1 MRWIEE
7 VNNQGFIEML
17 MIPGTIDASSE
28 FVVSQRNLTMSYI
41 GGQGVTVRPGQ
52 EAPPVT
58 LSHVRIANHEISIST
73 LNNSGGDSNFEGDP
87 GSTIAVTNSEGGFNP
102 VEFQLSVDYLGHEP
116 FDTFSIFGD
125 VVGTDGSQWL
135 VEFHNGSGD
144 WNSTSQ
150 FDMGLDNTM
159 NFSDIYVRV
168 TPANQSTAHAFENG
182 HTISMTIA
190 SKEDGYM
197 EDHSVNVKIPQI
209 HGFELTEPMA
219 ESYGIQPGQS
229 ISIGIKFTNTGN
241 GDELYEFEFDDSELP
256 EGWVRSGANSHT
268 VGAYISSTHTV
279 TVFAPANA
287 SDEDFTI
294 YMSVTDKANNTY
306 DDVQIHVQTSMPSLR
321 IKSYQ
326 NYYGG
331 EDAVAG
337 QTAVFTV
344 EVENSGLIDA
354 QLVQLNGTLCDAYSG
369 CPDTSSTGVI
379 GMDIQDIPAN
389 SVVQFEI
396 SLDLSDISPATY
408 YLYFDINNTGF
419 DAVEDYSAQ
428 QIKVRSPPAEE
439 TTDWVGWLLGAMLII
454 ALLTLTRRGGSRR
467 GSAPF

>member
-1 MRWIEE
+1 
-7 VNNQGFIEML
+7 
-17 MIPGTIDASSE
+17 
-28 FVVSQRNLTMSYI
+28 MSYI

-58 LSHVRIANHEISIST
+58 LSHVRLANHEVSIST
-73 LNNSGGDSNFEGDP
+73 INNSGGDPEFDEDP
-87 GSTIAVTNSEGGFNP
+87 GKAMAIANSEGGFEP
-102 VEFQLSVDYLGHEP
+102 VDFQLSLDYLGHEP
-116 FDTFSIFGD
+116 FDTFTIFGD
-125 VVGTDGSQWL
+125 VVGTDGTHWL

-144 WNSTSQ
+144 WNSTAQ
-150 FDMGLDNTM
+150 FDMGLDNAM
-159 NFSDIYVRV
+159 SFSDLHVRV
-168 TPANQSTAHAFENG
+168 TPANQSTAHAFQNG
-182 HTISMTIA
+182 HTISLTVA
-190 SKEDGYM
+190 SKEDGYL

-209 HGFELTEPMA
+209 HGFELSEPMA
-219 ESYGIQPGQS
+219 ETYGIQPGQS
-229 ISIGIKFTNTGN
+229 ISVGIKFTNAGN

-256 EGWVRSGANSHT
+256 EGWVRTGATSHT
-268 VGAYISSTHTV
+268 IGAYISSTHTV
-279 TVFAPANA
+279 TIAAPANA

-294 YMSVTDKANNTY
+294 YMSVKDKANNTY

-321 IKSYQ
+321 IASYQ

-419 DAVEDYSAQ
+419 DSVEEYSAQ

-439 TTDWVGWLLGAMLII
+439 TTDWVGWILGAMLII

>member
-1 MRWIEE
+1 M
-7 VNNQGFIEML
+7 
-17 MIPGTIDASSE
+17 
-28 FVVSQRNLTMSYI
+28 
-41 GGQGVTVRPGQ
+41 
-52 EAPPVT
+52 
-58 LSHVRIANHEISIST
+58 
-73 LNNSGGDSNFEGDP
+73 
-87 GSTIAVTNSEGGFNP
+87 
-102 VEFQLSVDYLGHEP
+102 
-116 FDTFSIFGD
+116 
-125 VVGTDGSQWL
+125 
-135 VEFHNGSGD
+135 
-144 WNSTSQ
+144 
-150 FDMGLDNTM
+150 
-159 NFSDIYVRV
+159 
-168 TPANQSTAHAFENG
+168 
-182 HTISMTIA
+182 
-190 SKEDGYM
+190 
-197 EDHSVNVKIPQI
+197 
-209 HGFELTEPMA
+209 
-219 ESYGIQPGQS
+219 
-229 ISIGIKFTNTGN
+229 
-241 GDELYEFEFDDSELP
+241 
-256 EGWVRSGANSHT
+256 
-268 VGAYISSTHTV
+268 

-354 QLVQLNGTLCDAYSG
+354 QLVQLNGTLCDAYNG

-389 SVVQFEI
+389 SVIQFEI

-419 DAVEDYSAQ
+419 DSVEDYSAQ